1 MALFL
6 RTTMRAALGVAARA
20 TPPGWHAVRLRLETQ
35 RHRGMFLPASA
46 RAAAPASGMSSSPSP
61 SRPTLRGVIFD
72 MDGTLTVPNH
82 DFALMYERVGCVTG
96 DILTEI
102 DTWDATRKARAEA
115 IIHEMETEALVGMR
129 VMPHASS
136 LGAFLDERNI
146 HRGLVTRN
154 VAASVDHFHA
164 NHWGSERVV
173 DDEKDDSVD
182 TFTDA
187 TSGTRIHSRMKPFSP
202 ALARDFKPYK
212 PAPDALL
219 AVAKAWGVCPSE
231 CLMVGDSAKDDVV
244 AGNRAGCV
252 TILLDTKGK
261 WRLDGEEDSDSNRDS
276 GKGDDDNG
284 VKIAPGDDVL
294 RGEMVPTHVVRCLSE
309 IRPLLERHYELVGE
323 ENGRA
328 SG

>member
-1 MALFL
+1 
-6 RTTMRAALGVAARA
+6 
-20 TPPGWHAVRLRLETQ
+20 
-35 RHRGMFLPASA
+35 
-46 RAAAPASGMSSSPSP
+46 
-61 SRPTLRGVIFD
+61 VIFD

-164 NHWGSERVV
+164 NHWGSEKGV
-173 DDEKDDSVD
+173 DDEKDDSSD
-182 TFTDA
+182 TVTDA
-187 TSGTRIHSRMKPFSP
+187 SMKTRIHSRMKPFSP

-219 AVAKAWGVCPSE
+219 AVAKAWGVCPTE
-231 CLMVGDSAKDDVV
+231 CAMVGDSAKDDVV

-261 WRLDGEEDSDSNRDS
+261 WRRVDGEEDPDSNRDS

-309 IRPLLERHYELVGE
+309 IRPLLERHYELVGT